1 MRFFSDLFSCDKFIG
16 VEVMTGNDPLWD
28 TIVSEAHQAALE
40 EPVLGNFFH
49 RSLLNHASLDA
60 ALCYNLAQQLGSLTV
75 PEVTIAEVIAQAL
88 QADSS
93 IGESI
98 RLDIH
103 ASFERDAACD
113 RHLTPILYYKGFQA
127 LQLHRVSRWLWQQNR
142 RALALFFQNQIS
154 ETFAV
159 DIHPGAQMG
168 SGIMIDHATGLVIGE
183 TAVIGNDVSILH
195 SVTLGGSG
203 CAGGRRHPHIGDGVM
218 ISAGAKILGNISVGE
233 GVKIGAGSLVLEDV
247 PAHVTVAGVPAKIV
261 GKPAEM
267 APALEMNQ
275 ILEPQP

>member
-1 MRFFSDLFSCDKFIG
+1 
-16 VEVMTGNDPLWD
+16 MTDSDPLWD
-28 TIVSEAHQAALE
+28 TIVSEARQAAAK
-40 EPVLGNFFH
+40 EPVLENFFYG
-49 RSLLNHASLDA
+49 SVLNHTSLNA
-60 ALCYNLAQQLGSLTV
+60 ALVYNLAQQLGSPTV
-75 PEVTIAEVIAQAL
+75 PADILGKVIAQAL
-88 QADSS
+88 EADLS

-98 RLDIH
+98 RLDIK

-113 RHLTPILYYKGFQA
+113 RHLTPLLYFKGFQA
-127 LQLHRVSRWLWQQNR
+127 LQLQRVSHWLWLQDR

-183 TAVIGNDVSILH
+183 TAIIGNDVSILH

-203 CAGGRRHPHIGDGVM
+203 CKGGHRHPHIGDGVM
-218 ISAGAKILGNISVGE
+218 ISAGAKILGNISVGD

-261 GKPAEM
+261 GRPTEM
-267 APALEMNQ
+267 APALEMDQ
-275 ILEPQP
+275 ALEPHSQT

>member
-1 MRFFSDLFSCDKFIG
+1 
-16 VEVMTGNDPLWD
+16 MTGNDPLWD

-40 EPVLGNFFH
+40 EPVLENFFH

-168 SGIMIDHATGLVIGE
+168 S
-183 TAVIGNDVSILH
+183 AVIGNDVSILH